1 MANGS
6 RIVHP
11 NALPNYQ
18 NAVISRGKLLGYALN
33 LAHKQGRNKAVVFKS
48 ALGFDQSNW
57 DALEQRIRE
66 EMPYHEAVLKKDFE
80 YGALYELIL
89 PITGMNNRTV
99 DVLTAWIIRNGT
111 DFPFLVSIYV
121 HIQ

>member
-11 NALPNYQ
+11 NALPNYE
-18 NAVISRGKLLGYALN
+18 NAVIPREKLEGYALN
-33 LAHKQGRNKAVVFKS
+33 PAHEQGRHKAVVFKS

-57 DALEQRIRE
+57 GTLEQRIRG

-80 YGALYELIL
+80 YGTLYELIL
-89 PITGMNNRTV
+89 PIAGMNNRTV

-111 DFPFLVSIYV
+111 DSPFLVSIYV
-121 HIQ
+121 LI